1 MTMLGERRRSVA
13 FLESDGETWSCF
25 LVTFPDGVGRW
36 NGYFSFRPGDGEAV
50 EDEVRTANIFIEGSE
65 AEIHE
70 KARGLGRPLLGGL
83 LSSALHA
90 AARNGQTNPRLRR
103 RFRTFLAQN
112 AQELSGDWDVLGH
125 TAPTAPTPEEMED
138 LRSLYASYRLD
149 QVAHFIC
156 LVDPGDFEPAVDR
169 ILEGERVDFRAKD
182 RLQFAMMVVEHI
194 ERMLPLPPFE
204 VWAEDFLA
212 NPETYRLYAHTLHRE
227 GRLP

>member
-1 MTMLGERRRSVA
+1 MTMPSERRRSVA
-13 FLESDGETWSCF
+13 FLESEGETWSCF
-25 LVTFPDGVGRW
+25 LVTFRGESGRW
-36 NGYFSFRPGDGEAV
+36 KGYFSFRPGDGEAA
-50 EDEVRTANIFIEGSE
+50 EDEVRTADIFIEDSE

-90 AARNGQTNPRLRR
+90 AARTGHTSPRLRR
-103 RFRTFLAQN
+103 RFRNLLARN
-112 AQELSGDWDVLGH
+112 AQELAGDWDVDKP
-125 TAPTAPTPEEMED
+125 APAAEQLAD

-149 QVAHFIC
+149 QVSHFIC
-156 LVDPGDFEPAVDR
+156 LVDPGDFEPAVDQ
-169 ILEGERVDFRAKD
+169 ILEGASVDFRAKD

-204 VWAEDFLA
+204 IWAEDFLA